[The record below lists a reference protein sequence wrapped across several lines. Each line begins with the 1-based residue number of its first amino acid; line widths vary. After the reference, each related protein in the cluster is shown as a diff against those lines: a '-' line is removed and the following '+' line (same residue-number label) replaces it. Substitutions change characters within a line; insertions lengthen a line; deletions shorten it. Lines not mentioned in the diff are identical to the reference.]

1 MLSLDKKLSVFL
13 YEPKRFEYDLDFIL
27 AASTIYDDL
36 TVTLTQNM
44 KNYINAHKIYSKQ
57 FSALPEFGVH
67 TVLSEKPPSPVLD
80 ITIADPNLI
89 NYDELVDLV
98 EEFGATHTWY

>member
-13 YEPKRFEYDLDFIL
+13 YEPKRFEFDLDFIL

-36 TVTLTQNM
+36 TVYIT
-44 KNYINAHKIYSKQ
+44 KNTHADISQHPIHAKQ
-57 FSALPEFGVH
+57 FLGLAEFGVH
-67 TVLSEKPPSPVLD
+67 TVISETPPPPVLELSFS
-80 ITIADPNLI
+80 DPNLI

-98 EEFGATHTWY
+98 VQSGATHTWY